1 MFGIISS
8 VVSGIVSCVGKI
20 FVETGIIN
28 LVIKIFKSI
37 CEALGIIKPDE
48 KPEEIGDKIIQA
60 EEEGYKLE
68 DFTNYEEYKK
78 FIDNFKL
85 DPEKSQN
92 ITLEDKNRKFIE
104 MCSIAMQNKYPN
116 IEYEK
121 GFEMMS
127 QNIDYFNTNRSK
139 QLGVLMKNDPDVFNC
154 VAGFLSGAEK
164 DDMKLEKGL
173 NALILMEK
181 ANNPKVSDEEAIENI
196 ISRRK

>member
-78 FIDNFKL
+78 FIDNW
-85 DPEKSQN
+85 
-92 ITLEDKNRKFIE
+92 
-104 MCSIAMQNKYPN
+104 
-116 IEYEK
+116 
-121 GFEMMS
+121 
-127 QNIDYFNTNRSK
+127 
-139 QLGVLMKNDPDVFNC
+139 
-154 VAGFLSGAEK
+154 
-164 DDMKLEKGL
+164 
-173 NALILMEK
+173 ILRNLK
-181 ANNPKVSDEEAIENI
+181 ILH
-196 ISRRK
+196 

>member
-8 VVSGIVSCVGKI
+8 IVSGIVSCVEKI
-20 FVETGIIN
+20 FVATGILD
-28 LVIKIFKSI
+28 LVTKIFKSLG
-37 CEALGIIKPDE
+37 EALGIIKPNE
-48 KPEEIGDKIIQA
+48 EPEEIGDKIIQA
-60 EEEGYKLE
+60 EEEGYKIE
-68 DFTNYEEYKK
+68 DFANYEEYKK
-78 FIDNFKL
+78 FIDDFKL
-85 DPEKSQN
+85 DPEKSKN
-92 ITLEDKNRKFIE
+92 STLEDKNRKFVE

-154 VAGFLSGAEK
+154 VAGFLSGSEK
-164 DDMKLEKGL
+164 NDLKLEKGL
-173 NALILMEK
+173 NALISMEK
-181 ANNPKVSDEEAIENI
+181 ANNPKVSEEEAIENI